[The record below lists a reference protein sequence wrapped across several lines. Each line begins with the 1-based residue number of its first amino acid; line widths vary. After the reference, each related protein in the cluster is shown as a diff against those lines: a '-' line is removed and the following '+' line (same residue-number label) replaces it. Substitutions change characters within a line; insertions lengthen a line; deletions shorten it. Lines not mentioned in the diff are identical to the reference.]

1 MMYSSQAQEQIRR
14 RFERLYGDRAIQC
27 LSRFDMLVGRY
38 GIEPAAQ
45 PSPEKWDQTDALLI
59 TYADMV
65 RAGGEKPLVTLK
77 RFLDSHLR
85 GAIST
90 VHLLP
95 FFPYSSDDGFSVI
108 HYRQVDPAV
117 GDWKAVGAVGEHFK
131 LMMDLVLN
139 HVSRKSGWFIDFTT
153 GTAPGRDF
161 FIVPP
166 TVTDLSAV
174 VRPRT
179 TPLLTPVQTRKGLQ
193 HVWTTFSAD
202 QIDLNFANPDV
213 LFEILDILLFYIHA
227 GARVIRLD
235 AIAYLWKK
243 IGTSCIHLPET
254 HEVVK
259 LFRNFLS
266 IVAPDVILLTETN
279 VPHNENIG
287 YFGDGD
293 EAHLVYQFALPP
305 LILHA
310 LVNGHARHLA
320 RWAAG
325 LRPPPSGCTFLNFTA
340 SHDGIGV
347 RPLEGLVPA
356 GEVKALAG
364 HVEKCGGLVS
374 CKTDPGGT
382 ESPYELN
389 VSWIDAMRDRDGQ
402 SDPLH
407 NRRILCSQAIAMAL
421 KGIPALYFNTLA
433 AAPNDIDGVKR
444 TGLKRSINRHKWEEI
459 ELLLSTKRETFSAL
473 VDMLK
478 IRAAHSAFH
487 PDADQRVL
495 NADDRLLVVERHNAK
510 TGKTVIAACNVS
522 DQVIPFKPGRTDLQP
537 FLGHPTER
545 DPGNMEL
552 PPYEVVWLGSL

>member
-1 MMYSSQAQEQIRR
+1 MMYSAQAQEQIKR
-14 RFERLYGDRAIQC
+14 RFERLYGDRAEQC
-27 LSRFDMLVGRY
+27 LSRFNMLIGRY
-38 GIEPAAQ
+38 GIAPTAP
-45 PSPEKWDQTDALLI
+45 PSPGRWDQADAFLI
-59 TYADMV
+59 TYADIV
-65 RAGGEKPLVTLK
+65 QTDREKPLTTLK
-77 RFLDSHLR
+77 RFVDHHLR
-85 GAIST
+85 GAFST

-108 HYRQVDPAV
+108 HYRQVDPAA
-117 GDWKAVGAVGEHFK
+117 GDWKAVAAVGEHFK

-161 FIVPP
+161 FVTPP
-166 TVTDLSAV
+166 TATNLSAV

-179 TPLLTPVQTRKGLQ
+179 TPLLTTVQTRQGAQ

-202 QIDLNFANPDV
+202 QIDLNYANPDV
-213 LFEILDILLFYIHA
+213 LFEILDILLFYIQA

-243 IGTSCIHLPET
+243 IGTPCIHLPET

-259 LFRNFLS
+259 LFRDFLA
-266 IVAPDVILLTETN
+266 IVAPDIILLTETN
-279 VPHNENIG
+279 VPHDENVS
-287 YFGDGD
+287 YFGNGD
-293 EAHLVYQFALPP
+293 EAQMVYQFALPP

-310 LVNGHARHLA
+310 LTTGHAKHLA
-320 RWAAG
+320 RWASE

-347 RPLEGLVPA
+347 RPLEGLVPPD
-356 GEVKALAG
+356 EVRGLAA

-389 VSWIDAMRDRDGQ
+389 ISWIDAMRDRNGQ

-407 NRRILCSQAIAMAL
+407 NRRFLCSQAIPMIL
-421 KGIPALYFNTLA
+421 QGIPAFYFNALS
-433 AAPNDIDGVKR
+433 AAPNDISGVKS
-444 TGLKRSINRHKWEEI
+444 TGQKRSINRHKWLEE
-459 ELLLSTKRETFSAL
+459 ELLLAIKRETFPTL
-473 VDMLK
+473 IEMLK

-487 PDADQRVL
+487 PEADQRVMKTDERVL
-495 NADDRLLVVERHNAK
+495 AVERHNAK
-510 TGKTVIAACNVS
+510 TGETVIAVCNVS
-522 DQVIPFKPGRTDLQP
+522 DQVVSFEIERPGLRAI
-537 FLGHPTER
+537 LGRPREQAS
-545 DPGNMEL
+545 NVMEL
-552 PPYEVVWLGSL
+552 SPYEVVWLSSL